1 MAVATEKIIPGV
13 LPPKEETEGVDFL
26 GIYDRFDAS
35 TLTEEQLLKFAPR
48 HPDMTVPDRDYGYYS
63 YGSKTYPIPVEPAEK
78 RLSFGEFCV
87 KELYRRDILLAADGW
102 KEGKKN
108 GYKNARALLI
118 KGISMKACT
127 EYVRRQYQRM
137 SHEERK
143 ADQEN
148 WDRWSR
154 YRDEQRAELEELRSR
169 DYEDLSEEE
178 RDRAYGRMESPPP
191 GYTFDRNWNHRDQ
204 DYIPVMCLKLLALRK
219 ALGLTQRDFARRIE
233 YNVNKYAL
241 LEQGKLEKLGFYS
254 LSRAFPPDFIKRVV
268 DVSYANPYWLED
280 PDEYSFEYVDPEET
294 AMTADEAMR
303 SWDKYA
309 MFVDAKVIRY
319 WHSRKGL

>member
-1 MAVATEKIIPGV
+1 MAVATEKIISGV

-48 HPDMTVPDRDYGYYS
+48 HPWMTALDRDNGYYR
-63 YGSKTYPIPVEPAEK
+63 YGSETYAVPVETVVR

-87 KELYRRDILLAADGW
+87 KESYRYDIQEAEKGW

-108 GYKNARALLI
+108 GYKQARTALI
-118 KGISMKACT
+118 SGISMKACT
-127 EYVRRQYQRM
+127 EYVRRQYRRM
-137 SHEERK
+137 SPEELM
-143 ADQEN
+143 QEEKN

-154 YRDEQRAELEELRSR
+154 YSEERRAEMEALRSR
-169 DYEDLSEEE
+169 DFEDLSEEE
-178 RDRAYGRMESPPP
+178 KDRAYGRMESPPL
-191 GYTFDRNWNHRDQ
+191 GYTFDNNWNHRDQ

-219 ALGLTQRDFARRIE
+219 ALGLTQRDFAKRIG

-254 LSRAFPPDFIKRVV
+254 LSQAFPPDFVKTVV
-268 DVSYANPYWLED
+268 DASYANPYWLED
-280 PDEYSFEYVDPEET
+280 LDEYSFEDVDPEET
-294 AMTADEAMR
+294 AMTAGEAMR
-303 SWDKYA
+303 SEDKYA
-309 MFVDAKVIRY
+309 MFVDARVIRY